1 MSLRRAAAHCS
12 LFAAAIA
19 GFGVGSACA
28 GRVAAGGSEGADGAT
43 SDAGTACAPGDEDGA
58 VRLESLDGDVV
69 WVGVDDG
76 RVYFS
81 VYEQAVESLP
91 ATGGAPS
98 QVAPASATGGYY
110 GEFVFSGVAF
120 DGSYVY
126 WSEGVGGGASA
137 IERAPLGGG
146 APEPVVASQG
156 FLAGIAIAAGT
167 LYGVNQVLGEVF
179 AMPVTGGTPA
189 VIASG
194 LTTPAG
200 IAVHGG
206 VVYVSDAASDLLS
219 VPVDG
224 GAVTTLVKGPGLPP
238 NVEVADFSPG
248 MAADD
253 DYVYFSQYYASS
265 PVLAKVSRLDGTM
278 TVLAPG
284 SAAGIAVDAT
294 DVYWVTAPG
303 DTTSVNAVPIAGGP
317 VRVLA
322 ANQPLAVGP
331 ALDDCH
337 VYWATAVGATC
348 VGCPPAPGS
357 NAIFRTS
364 K

>member
-1 MSLRRAAAHCS
+1 M
-12 LFAAAIA
+12 
-19 GFGVGSACA
+19 
-28 GRVAAGGSEGADGAT
+28 
-43 SDAGTACAPGDEDGA
+43 
-58 VRLESLDGDVV
+58 
-69 WVGVDDG
+69 
-76 RVYFS
+76 
-81 VYEQAVESLP
+81 
-91 ATGGAPS
+91 
-98 QVAPASATGGYY
+98 
-110 GEFVFSGVAF
+110 FSGVAF

-126 WSEGVGGGASA
+126 WSEGVGSGASA

-146 APEPVVASQG
+146 APEPVVESQG
-156 FLAGIAIAAGT
+156 FLAGIAIASGT
-167 LYGVNQVLGEVF
+167 LYGVNQVLGEIF
-179 AMPVTGGTPA
+179 AVPVTGGTPT

-194 LTTPAG
+194 LTDAG
-200 IAVHGG
+200 RDRGAWRRRLRIGRGERSALDPGRWRRRD
-206 VVYVSDAASDLLS
+206 DARE
-219 VPVDG
+219 
-224 GAVTTLVKGPGLPP
+224 GPGAPP
-238 NVEVADFSPG
+238 NVEIADFSPG

-253 DYVYFSQYYASS
+253 DYVYFSQYYAPS

-284 SAAGIAVDAT
+284 SAAGITVDAT

-337 VYWATAVGATC
+337 VYWATVVGATC